1 MDKSLFKKR
10 PGKRY
15 LINYINRTQNLSIS
29 RLFLS
34 IIIINNKLIKIMNLT
49 ISGLHGTGKSTIGQH
64 VAEILNLKY
73 YSTGQAFRD
82 LAKEMNMT
90 LEEFTK
96 YVEDHPEIDQELDD
110 KIISIAKQ
118 GNVIIDSQLGG
129 FFLEEFVDFKIF
141 LTCPIEIRVKRMTER
156 DNTSYEEKLKETKLR
171 EQSELERFKK
181 LYDIDLSN
189 EKRLNELY
197 DIIIHTENLTIE
209 EVVSTIINS
218 IKEKNSKIT
227 N

>member
-1 MDKSLFKKR
+1 
-10 PGKRY
+10 
-15 LINYINRTQNLSIS
+15 
-29 RLFLS
+29 
-34 IIIINNKLIKIMNLT
+34 MNLT
-49 ISGLHGTGKSTIGQH
+49 ISGLHGTGKSTIGHH

-82 LAKEMNMT
+82 LAKEMDMT

-96 YVEDHPEIDQELDD
+96 YVEEHPEIDQDLDD

-129 FFLEEFVDFKIF
+129 LFLEKFVDFKIF

-156 DNTSYEEKLKETKLR
+156 DNISYEVKLKETKLR
-171 EQSELERFKK
+171 EQSELERFRK
-181 LYDIDLSN
+181 LYNIDLSN

-197 DIIIHTENLTIE
+197 DIIINTENLTIE
-209 EVVSTIINS
+209 EVVSTIINT